1 MLIMIGLLFSG
12 LRAIKVA
19 ILPRLLIAVFVIAIG
34 LAASQPAFAAY
45 QSSSDAEQQE
55 RYEQAVQA
63 YNQNRFT
70 DARTLFEGVRG
81 GHSQEAKKY
90 LDNIKAYKAAM
101 EDADGMMR
109 RSPDE
114 LDAANLDF
122 AIGKYQEAIA
132 IKSDGPWTPKEK
144 LDKATAQKAKLLQLS
159 GPATEARKRGFCEK
173 LGKASAARSYE
184 QARYLACALAN
195 DDPAYQCGG
204 DEALHLCQQMKELAQ
219 MSPRPP
225 AYAPKAPDGSLSSA
239 SGSSASGSSASG
251 SSASVPKGGEQ
262 KSVFDTARVAFDAN
276 DFEKARTVFQR
287 VVGEEKASAQD
298 YLTKITQYQNS
309 MKQAAKFLQDAKY
322 PDAQAAYQDAAKIKP
337 DGPGNPLEQA
347 SLMVLQEGVSQF
359 YAGNYSQASESL
371 ADYVQASTQKTDIA
385 HFYMGACELA
395 KFFLAGGQDG
405 SLREQA
411 LGDFRKAKEAGFRPK
426 DLEVSPKIL
435 KVYDEL

>member
-1 MLIMIGLLFSG
+1 MIDLLVSG
-12 LRAIKVA
+12 LRVARLA
-19 ILPRLLIAVFVIAIG
+19 ILTRLLIAVFVVAIG
-34 LAASQPAFAAY
+34 LANSEPAFAAY

-81 GHSQEAKKY
+81 GHAQEAKKY
-90 LDNIKAYKAAM
+90 LDNIKAYKSAM

-225 AYAPKAPDGSLSSA
+225 AYAPKAPDGSSSSA
-239 SGSSASGSSASG
+239 PGSSASG
-251 SSASVPKGGEQ
+251 SSASVPKVGEQ
-262 KSVFDTARVAFDAN
+262 KSVFDTAKAAFDAN
-276 DFEKARTVFQR
+276 DFEKARTAFQR
-287 VVGEEKASAQD
+287 VAGQEKASAQD

-322 PDAQAAYQDAAKIKP
+322 P
-337 DGPGNPLEQA
+337 GRPGRLSGCRKN
-347 SLMVLQEGVSQF
+347 
-359 YAGNYSQASESL
+359 
-371 ADYVQASTQKTDIA
+371 KT
-385 HFYMGACELA
+385 G
-395 KFFLAGGQDG
+395 
-405 SLREQA
+405 
-411 LGDFRKAKEAGFRPK
+411 RPR
-426 DLEVSPKIL
+426 
-435 KVYDEL
+435 

>member
-1 MLIMIGLLFSG
+1 MMDLLVSG
-12 LRAIKVA
+12 LRAARVA
-19 ILPRLLIAVFVIAIG
+19 ILLLLTAVFVVAIG
-34 LAASQPAFAAY
+34 LANCQPAFAAY
-45 QSSSDAEQQE
+45 QSSSEAEQQE
-55 RYEQAVQA
+55 RYEQALQA
-63 YNQNRFT
+63 YKQNRFT

-81 GHSQEAKKY
+81 SHSQEAKKY

-225 AYAPKAPDGSLSSA
+225 SYAPKAPDGSSLSA
-239 SGSSASGSSASG
+239 SGSSVSG

-262 KSVFDTARVAFDAN
+262 KSVFDTAKAAFDAN
-276 DFEKARTVFQR
+276 DFEKARTAFQR
-287 VVGEEKASAQD
+287 VSGEEKASAQD

-309 MKQAAKFLQDAKY
+309 MKLAAKFLQDAKY

-371 ADYVQASTQKTDIA
+371 ADYVQENTQKTDIA

-395 KFFLAGGQDG
+395 RFFLAGGQDG